1 MGKKKSVV
9 LMILITI
16 VTVAL
21 CALTIFPAFDI
32 PFLVNGLPK
41 SWNPVVLQYDLGADF
56 GGGYYTYYYPEG
68 VITEAEYD
76 SLSADDKAEYVEHK
90 GLYLSKGE
98 DYAIFDS
105 DADDLTSADVTEEFA
120 NGFKATAEK
129 VADRFAKMG
138 YSNYSVSV
146 VDDYALRV
154 ELPSSESNAEGVL
167 TKLAISSGLVVQK
180 GGEAIEALEDA
191 DLSDYVK
198 GFSSGLTNGYAFVEV
213 NLTRAGKKLVSDL
226 KGELS
231 NTSVTSSATTLTF
244 TVGSETLTVYADHIN
259 ANNDI
264 KVPVEYAANA
274 TTADVKAIVF
284 SSAIGGEF
292 DVQLK
297 TVSADAVIELKSA
310 YGENVLLLTYIAL
323 AVALLVAIV
332 LPIVKFGKY
341 GVTCAYSTLGYLII
355 TGICFAFI
363 AEGVFEIT
371 LGTVLVFLV
380 GLLLVNLMNVRAYS
394 AIKAEF
400 DLGKTVDSSVKL
412 GMKKV
417 LFETVDVYAVLAIG
431 AVALIIG
438 VAGLHTLALQ
448 ALICIVA
455 GAFCNLAWHRL
466 INLLMLSSSKNKFK
480 YFRFVREDDDDE

>member
-41 SWNPVVLQYDLGADF
+41 SWNPVVLQYDLGSDF

-68 VITEAEYD
+68 VITEADYD
-76 SLSADDKAEYVEHK
+76 SLSEDDKADYVEHK
-90 GLYLSKGE
+90 GLYLSKDE
-98 DYAIFDS
+98 DLGIFDS
-105 DADDLTSADVTEEFA
+105 DADDLTGADVTEEFA
-120 NGFKATAEK
+120 NGFKAAADK
-129 VADRFAKMG
+129 VAARLAKKG
-138 YSNYSVSV
+138 YSDYSVSV

-154 ELPSSESNAEGVL
+154 SLPASEAVAANVL
-167 TKLAISSGLVVQK
+167 SLFANSDGLVVKK
-180 GGEAIEALEDA
+180 GTENIADLEDA
-191 DLSDYVK
+191 DLSDYIK
-198 GFSSGLTNGYAFVEV
+198 GFSSGVTNGFAYIQV
-213 NLTRAGKKLVSDL
+213 NLTRAGKTLVNGL
-226 KGELS
+226 KSELS
-231 NTSVTSSATTLTF
+231 DTSATSSATTLTF
-244 TVGSETLTVYADHIN
+244 TVGSETLTVYSDHIN
-259 ANNDI
+259 ANTDI
-264 KVPVEYAANA
+264 KVPVDYAENA
-274 TTADVKAIVF
+274 SLVEAKAIVYD
-284 SSAIGGEF
+284 SAIQGEF
-292 DVQLK
+292 AVQFK
-297 TVSADAVIELKSA
+297 SVSSDGVIEQTSV
-310 YGENVLLLTYIAL
+310 YGDNALLLTYIAL
-323 AVALLVAIV
+323 AVALVACIV
-332 LPIVKFGKY
+332 LPIVKYGKY

-363 AEGVFEIT
+363 TEGVFEVT
-371 LGTVLVFLV
+371 LGTVVVFLV
-380 GLLLVNLMNVRAYS
+380 GLLLVNLMNARAYS

-412 GMKKV
+412 GMKKA

-448 ALICIVA
+448 MLICIAA

-466 INLLMLSSSKNKFK
+466 INLLMLSTSKNKFK